1 MPSKRPIR
9 RSKAARDIAPLR
21 SEVRGLGAALGRVI
35 TRIEGRE
42 TFDTVE
48 ALRKLAKARRA
59 NDADAERLLAKAVA
73 ELDPPAAFNQ
83 AMAFTLY
90 FELVNL
96 AEENFRIR
104 LLRRRRVARAL
115 GKDEGR
121 PIRESIEAAVMEL
134 KEAGMGAE
142 EMQRLVDRLRIELVF
157 TAHPTETKRRT
168 LLAKLRRL
176 AGILRA
182 RALPESSPDCA
193 VLDAETVEREI
204 ASLWLTDRSRTARP
218 GGKDEARTGLW
229 YFDTTLI
236 ETMPRLQM
244 DMERALARH
253 YPGVRPPRRW
263 LTFGSW
269 IGGDRDGNPEVT
281 ASTTADVLLLHRRLA
296 IEKLR
301 ATSHELGR
309 LLSVSDLRD
318 TVVPALKRELR
329 ENLHLSEHLS
339 ELENRY
345 PHEPYRLLL
354 GVLQERLGRAPRLLV
369 LLVPFPLHGR
379 RHIGHDPGRPRGG
392 AGRHA
397 RGRRP
402 GRGCKPV
409 RGVRPPHGAH
419 RPEAAF
425 IAARGRRGRD
435 PGARRLSRPGRGGQ
449 AEGAPRRRRRRRAAR
464 AWGGRR
470 IHGRDP
476 RRPLV

>member
-218 GGKDEARTGLW
+218 GVKDEARTGLW

-354 GVLQERLGRAPRLLV
+354 GVLQERLGRARDEL
-369 LLVPFPLHGR
+369 R
-379 RHIGHDPGRPRGG
+379 DGG
-392 AGRHA
+392 ALLASSSSSCLSRSTVADTLDTIRAGLEA
-397 RGRRP
+397 
-402 GRGCKPV
+402 GRGAMLAGGDLAAAANQFEV
-409 RGVRPPHGAH
+409 FGLHTARIDLRQHSSLH
-419 RPEAAF
+419 EAAVAE
-425 IAARGRRGRD
+425 ILGRADYPDRK
-435 PGARRLSRPGRGGQ
+435 S
-449 AEGAPRRRRRRRAAR
+449 
-464 AWGGRR
+464 
-470 IHGRDP
+470 
-476 RRPLV
+476 VV